1 MQGERCEKYGGWQ
14 ICGSCVTI
22 LPKAGNFM
30 TQSSK
35 TSGGVRETA
44 VSASTSLSTFREYRL
59 QAHAAK
65 IEQQKLRYDKFWLG
79 FIILE
84 RFLTRL
90 LSEKFGLLPG
100 WTNFLDLPILVAFAV
115 YVAMA
120 TRRLPR
126 PKRDNGFAWL
136 VAAFLFNFAI
146 SAFFN
151 LERLHPGAL
160 ILFLIG
166 FLEPLAFMGLA
177 YALMPKQEIVGFLV
191 KILNFV
197 GWIQLPVIAFI
208 DLPRFLATRNPD
220 FISGT
225 FGENPY
231 QLVFFLLSWNA
242 IILSTPGNP
251 KKRTAR
257 AIGILLLQG
266 LILAIILLA
275 QFRSIIP
282 FALMTWGLTY
292 LFVNREISAGI
303 VWAVLGTI
311 LFLGFF
317 FVANSL
323 FPELKYDDLL
333 ELTSRTDE
341 VEQSGKVQS
350 IQNYGQLIMTS
361 PEVLVIGT
369 GPATY
374 ASRGFRTFSVAGK
387 GDVANELYREA
398 FNTDYYV
405 TDVAAKYVLPTAGLV
420 AFGAATSAVPWFT
433 YLALPAELGVFGLF
447 VVLMMYFRAMRI
459 CWVHRFAGNGLG
471 VLGSWVLLAMALL
484 LQMAFL
490 ENWLE
495 VSRLTVPVWV
505 VFGVVLGQLAQETK
519 KPPQGIR
526 DNKELMRR
534 RGASR

>member
-1 MQGERCEKYGGWQ
+1 MQGRRCEKYGGWQ
-14 ICGSCVTI
+14 IWGSCVTI

-35 TSGGVRETA
+35 TSGEARETA
-44 VSASTSLSTFREYRL
+44 VSPPLSTFRQYRL

-65 IEQQKLRYDKFWLG
+65 IEQQKLRHDKFWLG
-79 FIILE
+79 LIILE

-100 WTNFLDLPILVAFAV
+100 WTNFLDLPILVAFAI
-115 YVAMA
+115 YVALA
-120 TRRLPR
+120 TRRQPR
-126 PKRDNGFAWL
+126 PKQDNGFAWL

-146 SAFFN
+146 SSFFN
-151 LERLHPGAL
+151 LERLHPGAM

-177 YALMPKQEIVGFLV
+177 YVLMPKQEIVGFLV
-191 KILNFV
+191 KVLNFV
-197 GWIQLPVIAFI
+197 GWIQLPVIAFV

-303 VWAVLGTI
+303 VWSALGTI

-350 IQNYGQLIMTS
+350 IQNYGELIVTS
-361 PEVLVIGT
+361 PEVLIIGT

-405 TDVAAKYVLPTAGLV
+405 TDVAAKYVLPTAGLF

-433 YLALPAELGVFGLF
+433 YLALPAELGLFGLF
-447 VVLMMYFRAMRI
+447 IVLMMYFKAMRI
-459 CWVHRFAGNGLG
+459 CWLHRFADYGLG
-471 VLGSWVLLAMALL
+471 ILTSWVLLAMALL

-505 VFGVVLGQLAQETK
+505 VFGVVLGQSFAEDS
-519 KPPQGIR
+519 KPRQKGIAR
-526 DNKELMRR
+526 QR
-534 RGASR
+534 